1 MTGSAIDKVV
11 LNTNLTDFPDKNK
24 KNYNDLIADYRLD
37 LACCLTFLVG
47 LIQLLM
53 GILGIGRILSSYFSD
68 TFISGYTCASAF
80 HVVTSQIKELLG
92 LKNVKKFDGIMKIP
106 KVFNFIIFLKPFLI
120 SIIFLELL

>member
-11 LNTNLTDFPDKNK
+11 LNTNLTDLSNKNN
-24 KNYNDLIADYRLD
+24 KNYNDLIVDYRLD

-106 KVFNFIIFLKPFLI
+106 KVLNFIIF
-120 SIIFLELL
+120 